1 MAAEETYR
9 QKRNRK
15 VIDSTA
21 KDATETAEESRVM
34 AVKQKAEEDAQAQI
48 VAEKEAAEEREARAR
63 ADAEAEERQRQEA
76 EQARIQAEQA
86 KTEAEG
92 MKQEAEQAAQ
102 EALRQ
107 GQEADA
113 ARQAALT
120 QQQAA
125 ETKAQEAEQAK
136 AAAEAET
143 EKARQVAA
151 QAETEKTQL
160 RAQLLVQL
168 NAVSQT
174 RDSARGLI
182 VNMSDVLFD
191 SASYTP
197 ELGAREKLAK
207 ISGILLA
214 HPGLALQIE
223 GHTDSVG
230 SDEFNQQLSEQRA
243 SSVRDFLAEQ
253 GVPASSMTARGFGK
267 TQPVASN
274 DTQEGRRRN
283 RRVELVVNGDA
294 IGNPT
299 TANAANRA
307 N

>member
-1 MAAEETYR
+1 
-9 QKRNRK
+9 
-15 VIDSTA
+15 
-21 KDATETAEESRVM
+21 M

-48 VAEKEAAEEREARAR
+48 TAEKEAAEEREARAR

-86 KTEAEG
+86 KAEAEG

-102 EALRQ
+102 EAMRH

-136 AAAEAET
+136 AAAEAEA
-143 EKARQVAA
+143 EKARQAA
-151 QAETEKTQL
+151 VQAETEKTQL
-160 RAQLLVQL
+160 RAQLLAQL

-230 SDEFNQQLSEQRA
+230 SDEFNQQLSERRA
-243 SSVRDFLAEQ
+243 SSVRDFLTEQ
-253 GVPASSMTARGFGK
+253 GVPASSMTAHGFGK

-274 DTQEGRRRN
+274 DTAEGRQRN

-294 IGNPT
+294 IGNSA
-299 TANAANRA
+299 TANAANQA